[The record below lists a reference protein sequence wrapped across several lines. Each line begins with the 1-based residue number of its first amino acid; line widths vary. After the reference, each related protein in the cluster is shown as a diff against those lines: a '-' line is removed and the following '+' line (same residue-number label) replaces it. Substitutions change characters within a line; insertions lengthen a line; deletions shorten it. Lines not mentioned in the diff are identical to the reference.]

1 MKVIRQFAAERH
13 GFSSSKKRTKNKTP
27 ILLPNK
33 KKRKKKLT
41 EQYVELQIF
50 NPSLEQKEEAFVTG
64 LDIGEQRVSSEPEES
79 KKQNVISV
87 KVECRES
94 QKF

>member
-1 MKVIRQFAAERH
+1 M
-13 GFSSSKKRTKNKTP
+13 
-27 ILLPNK
+27 LPNK

-41 EQYVELQIF
+41 ELQIF
-50 NPSLEQKEEAFVTG
+50 NPNLEQAEEAFVTG